1 MQVSGILQPFGI
13 GVQHNVNSASRVI
26 HLNHAG
32 YYGPRLQSG
41 LGVGAQR
48 QVLNGGCQH

>member
-1 MQVSGILQPFGI
+1 MQVFGILKLFGI

-26 HLNHAG
+26 HLNHVG
-32 YYGPRLQSG
+32 YYALLLQSS
-41 LGVGAQR
+41 LGVGTQR